1 MPHPLIR
8 LHPKQ
13 DRRLKS
19 GHPWAFSNELA
30 TTPEHRA
37 WPPGA
42 VVRIEGDD
50 GWRHGTFMFNPHSL
64 IAARLLDR
72 DPGAGIDAA
81 WVRACLADAVAL
93 RARILPG
100 AHHRLVHAE
109 ADRLPGLIIDRFGD
123 VAVLQANTAGMD
135 RLLPDI
141 AAGLLDL
148 LPLRAIVARNDSGA
162 RVQEGLPQD
171 VRLLHGDAPSLG
183 DAVAEE
189 GGVAFPIDPLGGQ
202 KTGFFW
208 DQRPNRDQV
217 AALSAGA
224 RVLDVFCHTGAFGLR
239 AAAAGATAVTLVD
252 SSQPA
257 LDRALTAAARNA
269 LPGVTATR
277 ADAFDAM
284 GALAAAG
291 ERFEVVVCDPPAFA
305 KSKRDQDAGLRA
317 YHRMTRLAASLV
329 APGGFLFV
337 ASCSH
342 HAPLDPFAAQVTGAL
357 LRAKREARIIHT
369 GGAGPDHPVHPHLP
383 ESAYLKSLLLQ
394 LT

>member
-1 MPHPLIR
+1 MQHPLIR
-8 LHPKQ
+8 LQPKQ
-13 DRRLKS
+13 DRRLKA

-30 TTPEHRA
+30 MAPEHRA
-37 WPPGA
+37 WAPGM

-50 GWRHGTFMFNPHSL
+50 GWRHGTFMFNPRSL

-72 DPGAGIDAA
+72 DPGAAIDAA
-81 WVRACLADAVAL
+81 WVRARLADAVAL
-93 RARILPG
+93 RARVTPG

-109 ADRLPGLIIDRFGD
+109 ADRMPGLVIDRFGGL
-123 VAVLQANTAGMD
+123 AVVQANTAGMD

-141 AAGLLDL
+141 TAALLDL
-148 LPLRAIVARNDSGA
+148 LPLHAIVARNDSGA
-162 RVQEGLPQD
+162 RVHEGLPQE
-171 VRLLHGDAPSLG
+171 VRLLHGEPG

-189 GGVAFPIDPLGGQ
+189 GGVAFPVDPLSGQ

-217 AALSAGA
+217 AALAPGA

-239 AAAAGATAVTLVD
+239 AAAAGASAVTLVD

-257 LDRALTAAARNA
+257 LDRAMDAAARNG

-277 ADAFDAM
+277 GDAFDVM
-284 GALAAAG
+284 GALGVADAQ
-291 ERFEVVVCDPPAFA
+291 FEVVVCDPPAFA
-305 KSKRDQDAGLRA
+305 KTKRDQDAGLRA
-317 YHRMTRLAASLV
+317 YHRMTRLAAPLV

-342 HAPLDPFAAQVTGAL
+342 HAPLDLFTAQVAGAL
-357 LRAKREARIIHT
+357 LRARRDARIVHT
-369 GGAGPDHPVHPHLP
+369 GGAGPDHPVHPQLP